1 MKSRIIHKIILPR
14 RTRLAVDWS
23 APSIISTRHI
33 IRNPL
38 FRILGISIGII
49 TIFLFG
55 IDCLNPFAPDLET
68 NLFSDVKI
76 TEQTMPEDVL
86 QNFIYAYT
94 FKDSLV
100 YDKLLDSSFVFVYF
114 DPNLGT
120 SGLFASWNRDV
131 ELKTTGRLFRSF
143 ETLNLVWDSTIYET
157 HAGSEAEYAKTLHL
171 HMFGLQGEFNL
182 TGNAIFNFRK
192 SPYDHKWRI
201 TRWKDESQM

>member
-1 MKSRIIHKIILPR
+1 MLRPWRLARILTRSRLFSRFAGKSRTGVGLCPFVAAMLCC
-14 RTRLAVDWS
+14 TLAC
-23 APSIISTRHI
+23 
-33 IRNPL
+33 
-38 FRILGISIGII
+38 F
-49 TIFLFG
+49 
-55 IDCLNPFAPDLET
+55 NPFAPSLDQ
-68 NLFSDVKI
+68 NPSPDVRV
-76 TEQTMPEDVL
+76 TEQKTPDETL

-100 YDKLLDSSFVFVYF
+100 YDNLLDSSFVFVYF

-120 SGLFASWNRDV
+120 SGLFASWNRDI
-131 ELKTTGRLFRSF
+131 ELKTTGRLFRNF

-157 HAGSEAEYAKTLHL
+157 LEETSAELAKTLHL
-171 HMFGLQGEFNL
+171 HMFGTFGEFNL